1 MTLHRSN
8 SSKIPPLFLL
18 CFCFIV
24 FDGPC
29 AHCSFCVSSKT
40 FSPPRN
46 RSLLGLAPTTIE
58 AETLHKYDGPCG
70 VLDLGKAERFC
81 MALLRIPRY
90 RERIRC
96 FMYVMRF
103 QELVKDLEHDLG
115 TVLNACERVL
125 TSKALVNALNV
136 LVALGNFLNL
146 YSVNGEAEGVTIDSL
161 NKLKQVKSYGSQT
174 TALHYFTLV
183 VQDRSKDIFNLSTEV
198 GDCRGAAS
206 CVLSQLT
213 AELKILR
220 KGFVALKNEHGYTT
234 KMMAVG
240 QEEGGKVA
248 LGASSVPP
256 MKEEKASRKEIS
268 SLEQS
273 EMNRMFLDGLET
285 FLNYSDLIIASV
297 EKMQES
303 VVEQFEQGMLWL
315 GDGVWG
321 GVYIFSDLFV
331 FLFFGICNCCYTFV
345 ARSKSVLR

>member
-1 MTLHRSN
+1 MPCFSCGGPKHFPPDRS
-8 SSKIPPLFLL
+8 F
-18 CFCFIV
+18 
-24 FDGPC
+24 
-29 AHCSFCVSSKT
+29 
-40 FSPPRN
+40 
-46 RSLLGLAPTTIE
+46 LGLAPTTIE
-58 AETLHKYDGPCG
+58 AETLHKYDGSCG

-146 YSVNGEAEGVTIDSL
+146 YSVNWEAEGVTIDSL

-240 QEEGGKVA
+240 KEEEGGKTA
-248 LGASSVPP
+248 MGASSVPP

-297 EKMQES
+297 EKLQES
-303 VVEQFEQGMLWL
+303 VVEQFEQGMCGWAL
-315 GDGVWG
+315 GCGV
-321 GVYIFSDLFV
+321 VYVFSD
-331 FLFFGICNCCYTFV
+331 
-345 ARSKSVLR
+345 R

>member
-1 MTLHRSN
+1 MLLLLFDIAPVQLIQNT
-8 SSKIPPLFLL
+8 PP
-18 CFCFIV
+18 FCF
-24 FDGPC
+24 F
-29 AHCSFCVSSKT
+29 FFFVSSFLMDHVPTALSVSLPKH
-40 FSPPRN
+40 FPLPGH

-240 QEEGGKVA
+240 QEKKEEGGKVA

-273 EMNRMFLDGLET
+273 EMNRMFLGGLET

-321 GVYIFSDLFV
+321 WGVYLF
-331 FLFFGICNCCYTFV
+331 
-345 ARSKSVLR
+345 